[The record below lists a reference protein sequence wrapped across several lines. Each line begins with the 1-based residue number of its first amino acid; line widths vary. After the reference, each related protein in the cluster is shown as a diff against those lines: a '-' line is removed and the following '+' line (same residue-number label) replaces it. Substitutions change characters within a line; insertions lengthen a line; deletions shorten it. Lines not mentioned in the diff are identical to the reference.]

1 MSKGSKWITVL
12 YIVCVILFITDVI
25 LIGCRK
31 IKKKFQKCVLC
42 FFSLFF
48 IFYKH
53 HHVML
58 CHTSDSYGYAQMA
71 MS

>member
-31 IKKKFQKCVLC
+31 IKKKFRNVFYASFRC
-42 FFSLFF
+42 FSFF
-48 IFYKH
+48 INII
-53 HHVML
+53 M
-58 CHTSDSYGYAQMA
+58 
-71 MS
+71 